1 MASAQNSVQDPQTK
15 VVQHNHIIIKYQQ
28 PPDPAIVNH
37 VLELLV
43 RTTRSFT
50 KKNPVQIIYSGLYRS
65 NYFIIKNSL

>member
-28 PPDPAIVNH
+28 LPDPAIVNH

-43 RTTRSFT
+43 KTTRSFT
-50 KKNPVQIIYSGLYRS
+50 KKNLAQIPCTQDYIDQIIPL
-65 NYFIIKNSL
+65 L